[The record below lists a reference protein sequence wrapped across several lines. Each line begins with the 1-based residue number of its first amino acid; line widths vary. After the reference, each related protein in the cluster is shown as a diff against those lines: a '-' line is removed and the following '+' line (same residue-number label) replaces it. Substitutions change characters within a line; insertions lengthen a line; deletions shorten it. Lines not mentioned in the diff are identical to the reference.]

1 MVKTIAPDLSETLYT
16 PIGSELTI
24 TDPANRKT
32 MQKKDAFGRLTALTE
47 DPGGPLQSTTYYR
60 YSVQDDLL
68 AVCQGGVFSGATCV
82 GGKERTFRYDSLRRL
97 ASATNPESGETLYTY
112 DDAGNLTTK
121 RDGNMISVNTTYD
134 AIQRPLVRTY
144 SDGTTP
150 EVTYTWDQATLNGI
164 GRMNRVA
171 NSVSTTDYLEFDAM
185 GRVLKSRQTTNT
197 TPYNFE
203 YQYNLAGGMSLEK
216 YPSLREVRSCY
227 DEAGRISQVKQKAN
241 ATAPETVV
249 ANLTGY
255 APHGAVTGMTL
266 GASLVTESTL
276 HDPKRL
282 QVQQLTASTVAAGN
296 WQMNLYYC
304 AGESLLCTTNNGN
317 IVRQKGYG
325 GAAWDYSYD
334 SLNRLELTTEKVGT
348 VDKWQQ
354 RMKYDPF
361 GNRWILNEA
370 GTLIPNLEATPRAQ
384 LASDPSPFTTKNQ
397 WNGASYDPGGNQTTT
412 WGDGTAVGA
421 AKYSYDA
428 ENRIKKAEVNWPAGG
443 AGVVEH
449 GYDGDGRRIWKKVG
463 GVVKT
468 TFVYNASGQL
478 VAEYGESAA
487 MPCTTCYLTAD
498 HLGSTRVVWGS
509 DGAMKQLLD
518 YAPFG
523 EEVGANYRGGDV
535 RYPGGLYPRPGGMG
549 VSMEFTG
556 KERDAE
562 TGLDYFGARY
572 MSATQ
577 GRFTSPDPII
587 LMEQKLVDPQ
597 QWNMYSYVRNNPLR
611 LIDPT
616 GMYVCSGTQSECK
629 DFEKERQ
636 KALKSKDSDV
646 VSGASAYGDAG
657 KDNGVSV
664 RFVDSK
670 SLRKNTAGNASA
682 SLEVDPSD
690 PSKLRAKVDVQ
701 IKQGQS
707 GVDLR
712 DTIAHEGIH
721 TRDAQAFAATATM
734 TGQYDLS
741 KNLTVWETEMNAYAV
756 SAAVLAEAGQTRQM
770 GTCGGGPCIVGPG
783 MNAQQVRGTSMIF
796 LANPANGYN
805 RFVDV
810 GGQFVNN
817 LGMRQFPAIT
827 TPAPKP

>member
-32 MQKKDAFGRLTALTE
+32 KQKKDAFGRLTSVTE
-47 DPGGPLQSTTYYR
+47 DPGGTLQSTTNYR

-150 EVTYTWDQATLNGI
+150 EVTYTWDLATLNGI

-171 NSVSTTDYLEFDAM
+171 NSISTTDYLEFDAM

-227 DEAGRISQVKQKAN
+227 DEAGRISQVRQKAN

-266 GASLVTESTL
+266 GPSLVTETTL

-282 QVQQLTASTVAAGN
+282 QVQQLTASTVVGGN

-421 AKYSYDA
+421 AKYFYDA

-468 TFVYNASGQL
+468 TFVYNAAGQL

-562 TGLDYFGARY
+562 TGLDYFEARY
-572 MSATQ
+572 MSSAQ
-577 GRFTSPDPII
+577 GRFTSPDVP
-587 LMEQKLVDPQ
+587 LLDQKPEHPQ
-597 QWNMYSYVRNNPLR
+597 TWNLYVYARNNPLR
-611 LIDPT
+611 FIDPT
-616 GMYVCSGTQSECK
+616 GKCVKPAVKEGETGVCI
-629 DFEKERQ
+629 DLFI
-636 KALKSKDSDV
+636 
-646 VSGASAYGDAG
+646 ASPTIGGVGYGDNRGPAPNDPNATYRQEILLAIDPAKGTVRTVKDDAG
-657 KDNGVSV
+657 TSTFNLLGLEFSSKGSSITEVTQLSEADKSGNRTFSVATEGLNGM
-664 RFVDSK
+664 
-670 SLRKNTAGNASA
+670 AGLPLA
-682 SLEVDPSD
+682 P
-690 PSKLRAKVDVQ
+690 K
-701 IKQGQS
+701 
-707 GVDLR
+707 
-712 DTIAHEGIH
+712 DTIKTQLDFVVTGEG
-721 TRDAQAFAATATM
+721 
-734 TGQYDLS
+734 
-741 KNLTVWETEMNAYAV
+741 K
-756 SAAVLAEAGQTRQM
+756 
-770 GTCGGGPCIVGPG
+770 VGLEG
-783 MNAQQVRGTSMIF
+783 
-796 LANPANGYN
+796 
-805 RFVDV
+805 
-810 GGQFVNN
+810 
-817 LGMRQFPAIT
+817 GMRTAYPSIEVYRYDQRGKAI
-827 TPAPKP
+827 PIYRNGESGNPGDLCCQNQPIPKVRPR